1 MVAKGCAE
9 CCSTPSPVVRP
20 DLRSQSADDFR
31 GVRLPGRV
39 FDPEGVEVR
48 ELCGT
53 ARFEGARVL
62 EIGAGGGRLS
72 FRYADRP
79 AQVVGVDL
87 SSDNARTAHRS
98 CPERLSG
105 RLHFHPADA
114 LHLPFRGGAFDI
126 ALLGW
131 SL

>member
-20 DLRSQSADDFR
+20 NLRSQSADDFR

-48 ELCGT
+48 ELCGP
-53 ARFEGARVL
+53 ARFEGA
-62 EIGAGGGRLS
+62 GGRLS

-79 AQVVGVDL
+79 AQGVGVDL

-98 CPERLSG
+98 RPGRLTG